1 MRCAQYS
8 VHGRILMKQSRL
20 VEANLKLSQT
30 LMRRILEDPSYL
42 EEIPE
47 DANVIVLPLD
57 NPELFKANLE
67 QLLSLKERGVE
78 NLLVVVLESAEVLE
92 PRVVMKI
99 EWVQTAGSEKRRNL
113 CGFPSPPL
121 DFCLSWDYN
130 VIKATLARR

>member
-1 MRCAQYS
+1 
-8 VHGRILMKQSRL
+8 MKKSEL

-42 EEIPE
+42 EEISE

-92 PRVVMKI
+92 PRVVVK
-99 EWVQTAGSEKRRNL
+99 V
-113 CGFPSPPL
+113 
-121 DFCLSWDYN
+121 
-130 VIKATLARR
+130 